1 MFLCENTIYNQQAA
15 DDVLTHELIHAYDY
29 CKFNYDPDNIRH
41 LACTE
46 VSDH

>member
-15 DDVLTHELIHAYDY
+15 DDVLTHELVHAYDY
-29 CKFNYDPDNIRH
+29 CKFKYDPDNIKH

-46 VSDH
+46 VSL